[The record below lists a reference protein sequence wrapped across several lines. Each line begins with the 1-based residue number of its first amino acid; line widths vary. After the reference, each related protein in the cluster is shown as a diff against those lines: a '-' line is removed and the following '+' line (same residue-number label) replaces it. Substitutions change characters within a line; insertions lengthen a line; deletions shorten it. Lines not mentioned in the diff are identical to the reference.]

1 MMPGKRKIITAKDVL
16 ETMANLRN
24 DEKKRLYI
32 VRKLVAIGF

>member
-1 MMPGKRKIITAKDVL
+1 MSGKWKTKTANDLL